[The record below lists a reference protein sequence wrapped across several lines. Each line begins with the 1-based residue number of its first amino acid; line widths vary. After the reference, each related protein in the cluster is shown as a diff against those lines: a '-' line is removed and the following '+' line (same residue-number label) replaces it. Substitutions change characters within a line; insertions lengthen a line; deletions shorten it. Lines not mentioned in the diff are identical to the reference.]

1 MDRFV
6 PPRSTLPTENLFDT
20 LYRLDSTSSS
30 ADTSSLSSNGFPLPP
45 VTVRTT
51 TTTNPNTT
59 GTPNATGTTNTTTVN
74 IAPTSS
80 VRTGQALDLWVSA
93 AATRAVQVTNNGGVN
108 GGGALNTTITLTGM
122 GGPSNF
128 FRNMNTT
135 LNDTYNQSTTA
146 WVSGASPS
154 MRRTHGQLLQRELL
168 QNNNY
173 YNGGGDI
180 HSSPGRRTDTALIHS
195 ITSSTCSS
203 LANEAYHYTSNND
216 EELASAGSNRTLSS
230 ASVTANAMNRV
241 LNHQYASANI
251 NSQGHVTFL
260 SRSDNVE
267 EGYDDTNDSNNN
279 SNITNIENLDASFA
293 AAGGRPFILPST
305 TGRNN
310 NSNTGGGSS
319 SSITN
324 SPMRSPLQTR
334 ILQLHGSATPSR
346 SNSDSLSSYSS
357 SSLTTSSVASSST
370 ILPTLS
376 SSLRTLASSSPN
388 PHSLDHI
395 RSLALSPLRAQFTAS
410 SENSSSSSNIS
421 STNRY
426 KRRHVGKVPYKVL
439 DAPALADDFYL
450 NLLDWSSQN
459 ILVVGLGSDVYMWN
473 AYTAKVTKLANVGT
487 EDAVTSVAWT
497 QKGGHVAIGTDK
509 GTVQIWDATQAKL
522 IRTMTG
528 HTARVGSQSWA
539 AHVLAT
545 GGRDKTI
552 CIRDVRSKGDVEHR
566 LIAHK
571 QEVCGL
577 KWSPDWSQLAS
588 GGNDN
593 RLYLWSLAMMNGG
606 GKGTNTHSNGSNG
619 EQPTSNIVPLMKF
632 TQHTAAIK
640 ALAWSPHRAGLLA
653 SGGGTSDKC
662 IRFFNTNTGLMEQV
676 IDTGSQVC
684 QLEWSPHL
692 SELVSCHGYSTNS
705 VTLWRYPDMNKIAT
719 LSGHTTRVLYMAMS
733 PDGQSIVTGA
743 GDETLR
749 FWYVFPPSEN
759 YTTDELP
766 SSLLLPTN
774 SNGKYGSNRFNNN
787 TYAAPIMDI
796 R

>member
-6 PPRSTLPTENLFDT
+6 APRATLPTDNILDT
-20 LYRLDSTSSS
+20 IYRIDSTNNTIIN
-30 ADTSSLSSNGFPLPP
+30 DTTGLSLPP
-45 VTVRTT
+45 LTIRTT
-51 TTTNPNTT
+51 TTTNPTTATPNTT
-59 GTPNATGTTNTTTVN
+59 TTNGTTVN
-74 IAPTSS
+74 ILPTSS
-80 VRTGQALDLWVSA
+80 VRTGQALDLWVNAAASRANA
-93 AATRAVQVTNNGGVN
+93 AATNATNNGQ
-108 GGGALNTTITLTGM
+108 APT
-122 GGPSNF
+122 NF
-128 FRNMNTT
+128 FRNTNTT

-168 QNNNY
+168 NNN
-173 YNGGGDI
+173 N
-180 HSSPGRRTDTALIHS
+180 
-195 ITSSTCSS
+195 TSSISS
-203 LANEAYHYTSNND
+203 NNNVNPLLYDTNSISTSNNNEAYLYTNNND
-216 EELASAGSNRTLSS
+216 EESASAGSNRTLSS
-230 ASVTANAMNRV
+230 ATITANAMNRV
-241 LNHQYASANI
+241 LNQQLLTSNL
-251 NSQGHVTFL
+251 NSQGHITFL
-260 SRSDNVE
+260 SRSDNIE
-267 EGYDDTNDSNNN
+267 EGYDDNNNDLNN
-279 SNITNIENLDASFA
+279 SNIANIENLDASFA
-293 AAGGRPFILPST
+293 AAGGRPFALPLT
-305 TGRNN
+305 TTTNN
-310 NSNTGGGSS
+310 TNSYS

-324 SPMRSPLQTR
+324 SPMRSPLHAR
-334 ILQLHGSATPSR
+334 ILQVHGSG
-346 SNSDSLSSYSS
+346 NYSS
-357 SSLTTSSVASSST
+357 SSSSSPFT
-370 ILPTLS
+370 SGTNPSSFSTSNTNFSSSSSILPTLS
-376 SSLRTLASSSPN
+376 SALRNLSSSATNPN
-388 PHSLDHI
+388 SLDHI
-395 RSLALSPLRAQFTAS
+395 RSLALSPLRAQAS
-410 SENSSSSSNIS
+410 SLSLSNSNSTTSSSSSIPNS
-421 STNRY
+421 PNRY

-522 IRTMTG
+522 VRTMTG
-528 HTARVGSQSWA
+528 HTARVGSLSWA
-539 AHVLAT
+539 AHTLAT
-545 GGRDKTI
+545 GGRDKSI
-552 CIRDVRSKGDVEHR
+552 CIRDVRAKTDVEHR
-566 LIAHK
+566 LVAHK

-593 RLYLWSLAMMNGG
+593 RLLLWSLASMNGG
-606 GKGTNTHSNGSNG
+606 NGTHNSNGD
-619 EQPTSNIVPLMKF
+619 PTSNVVPLMKF

-684 QLEWSPHL
+684 QLEWSPYL

-719 LSGHTTRVLYMAMS
+719 LSGHTTRVLYMAIS

-749 FWYVFPPSEN
+749 FWYVFPPTEN
-759 YTTDELP
+759 TNQEELP
-766 SSLLLPTN
+766 SSLLLPSSSKSRTN
-774 SNGKYGSNRFNNN
+774 FNNN
-787 TYAAPIMDI
+787 PYASPIMDI